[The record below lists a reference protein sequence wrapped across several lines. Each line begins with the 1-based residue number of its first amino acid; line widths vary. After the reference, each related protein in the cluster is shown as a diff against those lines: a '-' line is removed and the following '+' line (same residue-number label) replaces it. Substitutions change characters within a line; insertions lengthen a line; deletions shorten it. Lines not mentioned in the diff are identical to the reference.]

1 MKVRLARPDDFQKIE
16 EYVTNVSSSSLYHRV
31 QWLDVVERS
40 FGHTCYYLLS
50 EKDEGITGV
59 LPLVHLKSR
68 IFGNML
74 VSMPYFNY
82 GGVCAEEE
90 RIENNLI
97 EKAIEIATTVGA
109 GHLELRQERRL
120 NNGLA
125 VKSSKV
131 SMRLNL
137 PENPEELWKS
147 FPSKLRSQVKIPQK
161 AGMVARVGG
170 LEEIDSFYDV
180 FSINMRALGT
190 PVLPKTFFKNILEI
204 FPGSTCICTVYLEN
218 NPVASGFL
226 AGFKGML
233 EIPWASSIRKYNRS
247 SPNMLL
253 YWTCLK
259 FGCENGYRVFDFGR
273 STAGESTFR
282 FKEQWGASPHP
293 LYWHY
298 WTRKDQPVPDISP
311 HNPKYQLAINLWKKL
326 PLPVT
331 RCLGPLIVKNIP

>member
-16 EYVTNVSSSSLYHRV
+16 EFVTNASSSSLYHRA

-40 FGHTCYYLLS
+40 FGHTCYYLIS

-82 GGVCAEEE
+82 GGVCADEE
-90 RIENNLI
+90 RTENHLI

-109 GHLELRQERRL
+109 GHVELRQERRL

-131 SMRLNL
+131 SMRLDL
-137 PENPEELWKS
+137 PEDPEELWKK

-161 AGMVARVGG
+161 AGMIVRMGG
-170 LEEIDSFYDV
+170 FEEIDSFYEV
-180 FSINMRALGT
+180 FTINMRALGT
-190 PVLPKTFFKNILEI
+190 PVLPKSFFKNILEI

-218 NPVASGFL
+218 IPVASGFL
-226 AGFKGML
+226 AGFKGRL
-233 EIPWASSIRKYNRS
+233 EIPWASSLRKYNRS

-259 FGCENGYRVFDFGR
+259 FGCEKGYRVFDFGR
-273 STAGESTFR
+273 STPMESTFR

-298 WTRKDQPVPDISP
+298 WMRKDQPVPDISP

-331 RCLGPLIVKNIP
+331 RYLGPLIVKNIP

>member
-1 MKVRLARPDDFQKIE
+1 MKVRLAKPDDYPEIE
-16 EYVTNVSSSSLYHRV
+16 EFITNASSSSLYHRV
-31 QWLDVVERS
+31 QWVDVVERS
-40 FGHTCYYLLS
+40 FGHPCYYLLS
-50 EKDEGITGV
+50 EKDEAITGV

-90 RIENNLI
+90 WIENNLI
-97 EKAIEIATTVGA
+97 DKAIEIAKSVGA

-125 VKSSKV
+125 VKYSKV
-131 SMRLNL
+131 SMRLDL
-137 PENPEELWKS
+137 PTNPEELWKS

-161 AGMVARVGG
+161 AGMIVRMGG
-170 LEEIDSFYDV
+170 LEEIDGFYEV
-180 FSINMRALGT
+180 FTINMRALGT
-190 PVLPKTFFKNILEI
+190 PVLPKAFFKNILEI
-204 FPGSTCICTVYLEN
+204 FPGSTRICTVYLEN
-218 NPVASGFL
+218 VPVASGFL

-298 WTRKDQPVPDISP
+298 WTRKDLPVPDISP

-331 RCLGPLIVKNIP
+331 RYLGPLIVKNIP

>member
-1 MKVRLARPDDFQKIE
+1 MKARLASPDDFKRIE
-16 EYVTNVSSSSLYHRV
+16 GFVANASTSSLYHRV
-31 QWLDVVERS
+31 QWLEVVERS
-40 FGHTCYYLLS
+40 FGHTCYYLIS
-50 EKDEGITGV
+50 ENDEGITGV

-68 IFGNML
+68 FFGNML

-82 GGVCAEEE
+82 GGVCAEDE
-90 RIENNLI
+90 RNENCLI
-97 EKAIEIATTVGA
+97 EKAIEIAKSEKA
-109 GHLELRQERRL
+109 GHIELRQERRL

-131 SMRLNL
+131 SMRLDL
-137 PENPEELWKS
+137 PEDPEELWKR
-147 FPSKLRSQVKIPQK
+147 FPSKLRSQVRIPQK
-161 AGMVARVGG
+161 AGMIVRMGG
-170 LEEIDSFYDV
+170 FEEIDSFFEV

-190 PVLPKTFFKNILEI
+190 PVLPKSFFRHILES
-204 FPGSTCICTVYLEN
+204 FPGSTRICTVYLEKI
-218 NPVASGFL
+218 PVASGFL
-226 AGFKGML
+226 AGFKGRL
-233 EIPWASSIRKYNRS
+233 EIPWASSLRSFNRS

-273 STAGESTFR
+273 STPGESTFR

-298 WTRKDQPVPDISP
+298 WMRKDQPVPDISP
-311 HNPKYQLAINLWKKL
+311 HNPKYRLAISLWKKI

-331 RCLGPLIVKNIP
+331 RYLGPLIVKNIP